1 VTDPGQ
7 TPNPAEAADAI
18 AQVLRAIHAGDLTAP
33 SGATARLEGAYI
45 ALRSL
50 ADGRAPSPEDL
61 LGDPHLQAT
70 DD

>member
-1 VTDPGQ
+1 VTPQ
-7 TPNPAEAADAI
+7 ENPDLTAAVDAI
-18 AQVLRAIHAGDLTAP
+18 AKVLRAIHAGDLTAP

-45 ALRSL
+45 ALSSL

-61 LGDPHLQAT
+61 LSDSILHET